1 MEVKTHVTKQLILD
15 HALALFTDKGYEGAS
30 MDDIARAVGI
40 RKASLYAHF
49 DGKESIFS
57 AIFDDILAEYERF
70 IHELTRLSDETAPA
84 ALERVFLSFIDYCHD
99 NPKMYFWDRYFYYP
113 PEFLKDYIREKTL
126 ETERLFLER
135 IRRLMEQGAGSGEIR
150 GGDTEG
156 MTLSYYY
163 LMIGLSMSVRM
174 YDRETLLRD
183 ARAAWNGL
191 RLGLE
196 RGGGGLKELNSLS
209 L

>member
-70 IHELTRLSDETAPA
+70 IHELTRLSDETAPE
-84 ALERVFLSFIDYCHD
+84 ALERVFLSFIDYCHG

-113 PEFLKDYIREKTL
+113 PAFLRDYIREKTL

-135 IRRLMEQGAGSGEIR
+135 IRRLMEQGIRRGEIR

-156 MTLSYYY
+156 MALSYYH

-174 YDRETLLRD
+174 YEREDLMRD

-196 RGGGGLKELNSLS
+196 RSGGADQRA
-209 L
+209 

>member
-1 MEVKTHVTKQLILD
+1 MTKQLILD

-49 DGKESIFS
+49 DGKESIFR
-57 AIFDDILAEYERF
+57 ALFDDILAEYERF
-70 IHELTRLSDETAPA
+70 IHGLTRLSDETAPE
-84 ALERVFLSFIDYCHD
+84 ALESIFLSFIDYCYD

-113 PEFLKDYIREKTL
+113 PDFLKDFIREKTL

-135 IRRLMEQGAGSGEIR
+135 IRLLMEQGAGNGEIR

-196 RGGGGLKELNSLS
+196 NGGGEDQRA
-209 L
+209 

>member
-1 MEVKTHVTKQLILD
+1 MTKQLILD

-70 IHELTRLSDETAPA
+70 IHGLTRLSDETAPE
-84 ALERVFLSFIDYCHD
+84 ALESIFLSFIDYCYD

-113 PEFLKDYIREKTL
+113 PAFLRDFIREKTL
-126 ETERLFLER
+126 ETERQFLER
-135 IRRLMEQGAGSGEIR
+135 IRLLMEQGAGNGEIR

-174 YDRETLLRD
+174 YERADLMRD

-196 RGGGGLKELNSLS
+196 RGGRAAQRA
-209 L
+209 

>member
-1 MEVKTHVTKQLILD
+1 MTKQLILD

-49 DGKESIFS
+49 DGKERIFS

-70 IHELTRLSDETAPA
+70 IHGLTRLSDETAPE
-84 ALERVFLSFIDYCHD
+84 ALESIFLSFIDYCYD

-113 PEFLKDYIREKTL
+113 PAFLRDFIREKTL
-126 ETERLFLER
+126 ETERQFLER
-135 IRRLMEQGAGSGEIR
+135 IRLLMEQGAGNGEIR

-174 YDRETLLRD
+174 YERADLMRD

-196 RGGGGLKELNSLS
+196 RGGRAAQRA
-209 L
+209 

>member
-1 MEVKTHVTKQLILD
+1 MTKQLILD
-15 HALALFTDKGYEGAS
+15 HALKLFTDKGYEGAS

-70 IHELTRLSDETAPA
+70 IHMLTRLSDETAPA
-84 ALERVFLSFIDYCHD
+84 GLERIFLSFIDYCYD

-113 PEFLKDYIREKTL
+113 PDFLKDFIREKTL
-126 ETERLFLER
+126 ETERLFLAR
-135 IRRLMEQGAGSGEIR
+135 IRRLMEQGIGRGEIR

-156 MTLSYYY
+156 MALSYYY
-163 LMIGLSMSVRM
+163 MMIGLSMSVRM
-174 YDRETLLRD
+174 YEREDLLRD

-196 RGGGGLKELNSLS
+196 RSGGADQRA
-209 L
+209 

>member
-70 IHELTRLSDETAPA
+70 IHMLTRLSDETAPE
-84 ALERVFLSFIDYCHD
+84 ALESIFLSFIDYCYD

-113 PEFLKDYIREKTL
+113 PAFLRDYIREKTL

-135 IRRLMEQGAGSGEIR
+135 IRRLMEQGIGRGEIR

-196 RGGGGLKELNSLS
+196 NGGGEDQRA
-209 L
+209 

>member
-49 DGKESIFS
+49 DGKERIFS

-70 IHELTRLSDETAPA
+70 IHGLTRLSDETAPE
-84 ALERVFLSFIDYCHD
+84 ALESIFLSFIDYCYD

-113 PEFLKDYIREKTL
+113 PAFLRDYIREKTL

-135 IRRLMEQGAGSGEIR
+135 IRRLMEQGAGNGEIR

-174 YDRETLLRD
+174 YERADLLRD

-196 RGGGGLKELNSLS
+196 RGGGADQGA
-209 L
+209 

>member
-1 MEVKTHVTKQLILD
+1 MNGSDYYVTKQLILD

-49 DGKESIFS
+49 DGKESIFR
-57 AIFDDILAEYERF
+57 ALFYDILAEYERF
-70 IHELTRLSDETAPA
+70 IHGLTRLSDETAPA
-84 ALERVFLSFIDYCHD
+84 ALERVFLSFIDYCYD

-113 PEFLKDYIREKTL
+113 PAFLRDFIREKTL

-135 IRRLMEQGAGSGEIR
+135 IRRLMEQGAESGEIR
-150 GGDTEG
+150 GGDIEG

-174 YDRETLLRD
+174 YERADLMRD

-196 RGGGGLKELNSLS
+196 LGGGAPQRA
-209 L
+209 

>member
-1 MEVKTHVTKQLILD
+1 MEVKTYVTKQLILV

-84 ALERVFLSFIDYCHD
+84 ALERVFLSFIDYCYD
-99 NPKMYFWDRYFYYP
+99 NLKMYFWDRYFYYP
-113 PEFLKDYIREKTL
+113 PAFLRDFIREKTL

-135 IRRLMEQGAGSGEIR
+135 IRRLMEQGAGNGEIR

-174 YDRETLLRD
+174 YERADLLRD

-196 RGGGGLKELNSLS
+196 NGGGEDQRA
-209 L
+209 

>member
-1 MEVKTHVTKQLILD
+1 MTKQLILD
-15 HALALFTDKGYEGAS
+15 QALMLFTDKGYEGAS

-70 IHELTRLSDETAPA
+70 IHGLTRLSDETAPE
-84 ALERVFLSFIDYCHD
+84 ALESIFLSFIDYCYD

-113 PEFLKDYIREKTL
+113 PAFLRDFIREKTL
-126 ETERLFLER
+126 ETERLFLKR
-135 IRRLMEQGAGSGEIR
+135 IRLLMEQGAGNGEIR

-174 YDRETLLRD
+174 YERADLMRD

-196 RGGGGLKELNSLS
+196 RGGGGGIKGLSSLS

>member
-1 MEVKTHVTKQLILD
+1 MTKQLILD

-57 AIFDDILAEYERF
+57 AIFDDILAEYERY
-70 IHELTRLSDETAPA
+70 IHGLTRLSDETAPE
-84 ALERVFLSFIDYCHD
+84 ALESIFLSFIDYCYD

-113 PEFLKDYIREKTL
+113 PAFLKDFIREKTL

-135 IRRLMEQGAGSGEIR
+135 IRRLMEQGAGNGEIR

-174 YDRETLLRD
+174 YERADLMRD

-196 RGGGGLKELNSLS
+196 NGGGEDQRA
-209 L
+209 

>member
-1 MEVKTHVTKQLILD
+1 MNGSDYYVTKQLILD

-49 DGKESIFS
+49 DGKESIFR
-57 AIFDDILAEYERF
+57 ALFDDILAEYERF
-70 IHELTRLSDETAPA
+70 IHMLTRLSDETAPE
-84 ALERVFLSFIDYCHD
+84 ALESIFLSFIDYCYD
-99 NPKMYFWDRYFYYP
+99 NLKMYFWDRYFYYP
-113 PEFLKDYIREKTL
+113 PAFLRDFIREKTL

-135 IRRLMEQGAGSGEIR
+135 IRRLMEQGAGNGEIR

-174 YDRETLLRD
+174 YERADLMRD

-191 RLGLE
+191 RIGLE
-196 RGGGGLKELNSLS
+196 NGGGEDQRA
-209 L
+209 

>member
-1 MEVKTHVTKQLILD
+1 MEVKTYMTKQLIMD

-70 IHELTRLSDETAPA
+70 IHGLTRLSNETAPA
-84 ALERVFLSFIDYCHD
+84 ALERVFVSFIDYCYD

-113 PEFLKDYIREKTL
+113 PAFLRDYIREKTL

-135 IRRLMEQGAGSGEIR
+135 IRRLMEQGAESGEIL

-156 MTLSYYY
+156 MALSYYY

-174 YDRETLLRD
+174 YERADLLRD

-196 RGGGGLKELNSLS
+196 RSGGADQRA
-209 L
+209 

>member
-1 MEVKTHVTKQLILD
+1 MTKQLILD

-49 DGKESIFS
+49 DGKESIFR
-57 AIFDDILAEYERF
+57 ALFDDILAEYVRA
-70 IHELTRLSDETAPA
+70 IDELTRSSEESAPA
-84 ALERVFLSFIDYCHD
+84 ALERVFLTFIDYCYD

-113 PEFLKDYIREKTL
+113 PAFLRDYIREKTL

-135 IRRLMEQGAGSGEIR
+135 IRRLMEQGAGNGEIR

-174 YDRETLLRD
+174 YDRETLLRA

-196 RGGGGLKELNSLS
+196 RGGGGAQRA
-209 L
+209 

>member
-1 MEVKTHVTKQLILD
+1 MTKQLILD

-70 IHELTRLSDETAPA
+70 IHGLTRLSDENVPE
-84 ALERVFLSFIDYCHD
+84 ALERVFLSFIDYCHG

-113 PEFLKDYIREKTL
+113 PDFLKDFIREKTL

-135 IRRLMEQGAGSGEIR
+135 IRRLVEQGAESGEIR

-174 YDRETLLRD
+174 YERADLMRD

-196 RGGGGLKELNSLS
+196 NGGGEDQRA
-209 L
+209 

>member
-1 MEVKTHVTKQLILD
+1 MTKQLILD

-49 DGKESIFS
+49 DGKESIFR
-57 AIFDDILAEYERF
+57 ALFDDILAEYERF
-70 IHELTRLSDETAPA
+70 IHGLTRLSDETAPA
-84 ALERVFLSFIDYCHD
+84 ALERVFLSFIDYCYN

-113 PEFLKDYIREKTL
+113 PAFLRDFIREKTL

-135 IRRLMEQGAGSGEIR
+135 IRRWMEQGIGRGEIR

-156 MTLSYYY
+156 MALSYYY

-174 YDRETLLRD
+174 YERETLLRA

-191 RLGLE
+191 RLGPE
-196 RGGGGLKELNSLS
+196 RSGGVDQRA
-209 L
+209 

>member
-1 MEVKTHVTKQLILD
+1 MTKQLILD

-57 AIFDDILAEYERF
+57 AIFDDILAEYERY
-70 IHELTRLSDETAPA
+70 IHGLTRLSDETAPE
-84 ALERVFLSFIDYCHD
+84 ALESIFLSFIDYCYD

-113 PEFLKDYIREKTL
+113 PAFLRDYIREKTL

-135 IRRLMEQGAGSGEIR
+135 IRRLMEQGAGNGEIR

-174 YDRETLLRD
+174 YERADLLRD

-196 RGGGGLKELNSLS
+196 NGGGEDQRA
-209 L
+209 

>member
-1 MEVKTHVTKQLILD
+1 MEVITHVTKQLILD

-70 IHELTRLSDETAPA
+70 IHGLTRLSDETAPA
-84 ALERVFLSFIDYCHD
+84 ALERVFLSFIDYCYD

-113 PEFLKDYIREKTL
+113 PAFLRDFIREKTL
-126 ETERLFLER
+126 ETERLFLEQ
-135 IRRLMEQGAGSGEIR
+135 IRRLMEQGAGNGEIR

-174 YDRETLLRD
+174 YERADLLRD

-196 RGGGGLKELNSLS
+196 RSGGADQRA
-209 L
+209 

>member
-1 MEVKTHVTKQLILD
+1 MTKQLILD

-49 DGKESIFS
+49 DGKESIFR
-57 AIFDDILAEYERF
+57 AIFDDILAEYERY
-70 IHELTRLSDETAPA
+70 IHGLTRLSDETAPE
-84 ALERVFLSFIDYCHD
+84 ALESIFLSFIDYCYD

-113 PEFLKDYIREKTL
+113 PAFLRDYIREKTL

-135 IRRLMEQGAGSGEIR
+135 IRRWMEQGIGRGEIR

-156 MTLSYYY
+156 MALSYYY

-174 YDRETLLRD
+174 YERETLLRA

-191 RLGLE
+191 RLGPE
-196 RGGGGLKELNSLS
+196 RSGGVDQRA
-209 L
+209 

>member
-1 MEVKTHVTKQLILD
+1 MTKQLILD
-15 HALALFTDKGYEGAS
+15 HALKLFTYKGYEGAS

-57 AIFDDILAEYERF
+57 AIFDDILAEYERY
-70 IHELTRLSDETAPA
+70 IHGLTRLSDETAPA
-84 ALERVFLSFIDYCHD
+84 GLERIFLSFIDYCYD

-113 PEFLKDYIREKTL
+113 PAFLRDYIREKTL
-126 ETERLFLER
+126 ETERLFLAR
-135 IRRLMEQGAGSGEIR
+135 IRRLMEQGAGNGEIR

-163 LMIGLSMSVRM
+163 MMIGLSMSVRM
-174 YDRETLLRD
+174 YERADLLRD

-196 RGGGGLKELNSLS
+196 RSGGADQRA
-209 L
+209 

>member
-1 MEVKTHVTKQLILD
+1 MTKQLILD

-49 DGKESIFS
+49 DGKESIFR

-70 IHELTRLSDETAPA
+70 IHMLTRLSDETAPE
-84 ALERVFLSFIDYCHD
+84 ALESIFLSFIDYCYD

-113 PEFLKDYIREKTL
+113 PAFLRDYIREKTL

-135 IRRLMEQGAGSGEIR
+135 IRRLMEQGIGRGEIR

-174 YDRETLLRD
+174 YERADLLRD

-191 RLGLE
+191 RIGLE
-196 RGGGGLKELNSLS
+196 NGGGEDQRA
-209 L
+209 

>member
-57 AIFDDILAEYERF
+57 AIFDDILAEYERY
-70 IHELTRLSDETAPA
+70 IHGLTRLSDETAPE
-84 ALERVFLSFIDYCHD
+84 ALDSIFLSFIDYCYD

-113 PEFLKDYIREKTL
+113 PAFLRDYIREKTL

-135 IRRLMEQGAGSGEIR
+135 IRRLMEQGAESGEIR

-156 MTLSYYY
+156 MALSYYY

-174 YDRETLLRD
+174 YERADLMRD

-196 RGGGGLKELNSLS
+196 RGGRAAQRA
-209 L
+209 

>member
-1 MEVKTHVTKQLILD
+1 MTKQLILD

-49 DGKESIFS
+49 DGKERIFS
-57 AIFDDILAEYERF
+57 AIFDDILAEYEHY
-70 IHELTRLSDETAPA
+70 IHGLTRLSDETAPE
-84 ALERVFLSFIDYCHD
+84 ALESIFLSFIDYCYD

-113 PEFLKDYIREKTL
+113 PAFLRDYIREKTL

-135 IRRLMEQGAGSGEIR
+135 IRQRMEQGIGRGEIR

-156 MTLSYYY
+156 MALSYYY

-174 YDRETLLRD
+174 YEREDLLRD

-196 RGGGGLKELNSLS
+196 RSGGADQRA
-209 L
+209 

>member
-1 MEVKTHVTKQLILD
+1 VKSNVTKQLILD
-15 HALALFTDKGYEGAS
+15 HALKLFTYKGYEGAS

-70 IHELTRLSDETAPA
+70 IHGLTRLSDETAQQ
-84 ALERVFLSFIDYCHD
+84 ALERVFVSFIDYCYD

-113 PEFLKDYIREKTL
+113 PAFLRDYIREKTL
-126 ETERLFLER
+126 ETERLFLAR
-135 IRRLMEQGAGSGEIR
+135 IRRLMEQGAGNGEIR

-174 YDRETLLRD
+174 YERADLLQD

-191 RLGLE
+191 RIGLE
-196 RGGGGLKELNSLS
+196 NGGGEDQRA
-209 L
+209 

>member
-1 MEVKTHVTKQLILD
+1 MTKQLILD

-70 IHELTRLSDETAPA
+70 IHGLTRLSDETAPE
-84 ALERVFLSFIDYCHD
+84 ALESIFLSFIDYCYD

-113 PEFLKDYIREKTL
+113 PAFLRDYIREKTL

-135 IRRLMEQGAGSGEIR
+135 IRRLMEQGAGNGEIR

-191 RLGLE
+191 RIGLE
-196 RGGGGLKELNSLS
+196 RGGGGAQRA
-209 L
+209 

>member
-1 MEVKTHVTKQLILD
+1 MTKQLILD

-57 AIFDDILAEYERF
+57 AIFDDILAEYLCF
-70 IHELTRLSDETAPA
+70 IHELTRLSDETAPE
-84 ALERVFLSFIDYCHD
+84 ALESIFLSFIDYCYD

-113 PEFLKDYIREKTL
+113 PDFLKDFIREKTL

-135 IRRLMEQGAGSGEIR
+135 IRLLMEQGAGNGEIR

-174 YDRETLLRD
+174 YERADLLRD

-196 RGGGGLKELNSLS
+196 RSGGADQRA
-209 L
+209 

>member
-57 AIFDDILAEYERF
+57 AIFDDILAEYERY
-70 IHELTRLSDETAPA
+70 IHGLTRLSDETAPE
-84 ALERVFLSFIDYCHD
+84 ALESIFLSFIDYCYD

-113 PEFLKDYIREKTL
+113 PAFLRDYIREKTL

-135 IRRLMEQGAGSGEIR
+135 IRRLMEQGAGNGEIR

-174 YDRETLLRD
+174 YERADLMRD

-196 RGGGGLKELNSLS
+196 NGGGEDQRA
-209 L
+209 

>member
-1 MEVKTHVTKQLILD
+1 MEVITHVTKQLILD
-15 HALALFTDKGYEGAS
+15 HALKLFTDKGYEGAS

-57 AIFDDILAEYERF
+57 AIFDDILAEYERY
-70 IHELTRLSDETAPA
+70 IHGLTRLSDETAPA
-84 ALERVFLSFIDYCHD
+84 GLERIFLTFIGYCHG

-113 PEFLKDYIREKTL
+113 PAFLRDCIREKTL
-126 ETERLFLER
+126 ETERLFLEQ
-135 IRRLMEQGAGSGEIR
+135 IRRLMEQGAESGEIR

-156 MTLSYYY
+156 MALSYYY

-174 YDRETLLRD
+174 YEQADLMRD

-196 RGGGGLKELNSLS
+196 NGGGEDQRA
-209 L
+209 

>member
-49 DGKESIFS
+49 DGKESIFR
-57 AIFDDILAEYERF
+57 ALFDDILAEYERY
-70 IHELTRLSDETAPA
+70 IHGLTRLSDETAPE
-84 ALERVFLSFIDYCHD
+84 ALERVFLSFIDYCCD

-113 PEFLKDYIREKTL
+113 PAFLRDYIREKTL

-135 IRRLMEQGAGSGEIR
+135 IRLLMEQGAGNGEIR

-174 YDRETLLRD
+174 YERADLLRD

-196 RGGGGLKELNSLS
+196 NGGGEDQRA
-209 L
+209 